1 MDKYRTKNMTTQ
13 KEYHNIQLKNT
24 TLTYLLERKPVKNIN
39 LRIKSDG
46 SVCVSAN
53 NRVPVWRIEDF
64 IIEKQ
69 NYIERAIREYS
80 RKNTQELASKQ
91 YVNGETFG
99 FLGKSL
105 CLKVKEAETERVE
118 TDETYLYLYLKQ
130 TENFTKKERLVQ
142 QWFKEQ
148 TVQVFSEIIE
158 SIYPQFEKYGVPYPK
173 ITIRSMT
180 SRWGS
185 CQPVKARITLNAWLI
200 ATPKECIEYVVVHE
214 FAHFIHPN
222 HSKQFWAFVE
232 SMMPDYRER
241 KTMLRG
247 YGTR

>member
-1 MDKYRTKNMTTQ
+1 MENRGFYYRKAELHRAGNPGVFEE
-13 KEYHNIQLKNT
+13 EYAGVSIKT
-24 TLTYLLERKPVKNIN
+24 ICGRRN
-39 LRIKSDG
+39 LRLS
-46 SVCVSAN
+46 
-53 NRVPVWRIEDF
+53 
-64 IIEKQ
+64 
-69 NYIERAIREYS
+69 
-80 RKNTQELASKQ
+80 
-91 YVNGETFG
+91 
-99 FLGKSL
+99 GKSL

>member
-1 MDKYRTKNMTTQ
+1 MDKYRTKNMTTP
-13 KEYHNIQLKNT
+13 KEYHNIQLKNI

-91 YVNGETFG
+91 YVDGETFG

-158 SIYPQFEKYGVPYPK
+158 SIYPQFEKNGVPYPK

>member
-1 MDKYRTKNMTTQ
+1 MTTQ
-13 KEYHNIQLKNT
+13 REYHKIQLKNF
-24 TLTYLLERKPVKNIN
+24 TLTYLLESKQVKNIN

-53 NRVPVWRIEDF
+53 NRVPVSRIEDF

-69 NYIERAIREYS
+69 DYIERAIQECS
-80 RKNTQELASKQ
+80 EKNTQELASKQ
-91 YVNGETFG
+91 YVDGETFG

-105 CLKVKEAETERVE
+105 SLKVKESETERVE
-118 TDETYLYLYLKQ
+118 TDGTYLYLYLKQ
-130 TENFTKKERLVQ
+130 TENFTKKEHLVRK
-142 QWFKEQ
+142 WFQEQ

-158 SIYPQFEKYGVPYPK
+158 KIYPQFETYGVPYPK

-185 CQPVKARITLNAWLI
+185 CQTVEARITLNSWLI

-222 HSKQFWAFVE
+222 HSRQFWTFVE

>member
-1 MDKYRTKNMTTQ
+1 MRDSVQIRSLKILQ
-13 KEYHNIQLKNT
+13 KRIDVYKRQ
-24 TLTYLLERKPVKNIN
+24 VKNIN

-69 NYIERAIREYS
+69 DYIERAIREYS
-80 RKNTQELASKQ
+80 KKNTQELASKQ
-91 YVNGETFG
+91 YVDGETFG

-118 TDETYLYLYLKQ
+118 TDGIYLCLYLKQ
-130 TENFTKKERLVQ
+130 TEKFTKKERLVQ

-158 SIYPQFEKYGVPYPK
+158 SIYPQFEKYGVP
-173 ITIRSMT
+173 
-180 SRWGS
+180 
-185 CQPVKARITLNAWLI
+185 
-200 ATPKECIEYVVVHE
+200 
-214 FAHFIHPN
+214 
-222 HSKQFWAFVE
+222 
-232 SMMPDYRER
+232 
-241 KTMLRG
+241 
-247 YGTR
+247 

>member
-1 MDKYRTKNMTTQ
+1 MD
-13 KEYHNIQLKNT
+13 
-24 TLTYLLERKPVKNIN
+24 
-39 LRIKSDG
+39 
-46 SVCVSAN
+46 
-53 NRVPVWRIEDF
+53 
-64 IIEKQ
+64 
-69 NYIERAIREYS
+69 
-80 RKNTQELASKQ
+80 
-91 YVNGETFG
+91 GETFG
-99 FLGKSL
+99 FLGTSL

-118 TDETYLYLYLKQ
+118 TDGTYLCLYLKQ

-200 ATPKECIEYVVVHE
+200 ATPKECIEYVIVHE

>member
-1 MDKYRTKNMTTQ
+1 MTTP

-69 NYIERAIREYS
+69 DYIEQAIREYS
-80 RKNTQELASKQ
+80 KKNTQELASKQ
-91 YVNGETFG
+91 YVDGETFG

-118 TDETYLYLYLKQ
+118 TDGIYLCLYLKQ

-158 SIYPQFEKYGVPYPK
+158 SVYPQFEKY
-173 ITIRSMT
+173 
-180 SRWGS
+180 
-185 CQPVKARITLNAWLI
+185 
-200 ATPKECIEYVVVHE
+200 
-214 FAHFIHPN
+214 
-222 HSKQFWAFVE
+222 
-232 SMMPDYRER
+232 
-241 KTMLRG
+241 
-247 YGTR
+247 

>member
-1 MDKYRTKNMTTQ
+1 MDKYRTKNMTTP

-91 YVNGETFG
+91 YVDGETFG

-118 TDETYLYLYLKQ
+118 TDGTYLCLYLKQ

-158 SIYPQFEKYGVPYPK
+158 SVYPQFEKYGVPYPK

-200 ATPKECIEYVVVHE
+200 ATPKGCIEYVVVHE

-241 KTMLRG
+241 KTMLWG

>member
-1 MDKYRTKNMTTQ
+1 MEDRGFYYRKA
-13 KEYHNIQLKNT
+13 ELH
-24 TLTYLLERKPVKNIN
+24 R
-39 LRIKSDG
+39 
-46 SVCVSAN
+46 A
-53 NRVPVWRIEDF
+53 
-64 IIEKQ
+64 
-69 NYIERAIREYS
+69 AIREYS

-91 YVNGETFG
+91 YVDGETFG

-118 TDETYLYLYLKQ
+118 TDGIYLCLYLKQ

-158 SIYPQFEKYGVPYPK
+158 SIYPQFEKYRVPYPK

-200 ATPKECIEYVVVHE
+200 ATPKECIEYVIVHE